1 MQSEQGIRFDD
12 VSFDRADRRVLSGIT
27 AHLTEHRVGLIG
39 RNGSGKSTI
48 LRLAGALDYVSEG
61 AVTIEGID
69 PRDDLKAVR
78 PLVGYLFQNP
88 ETQLVLPTV
97 AEDVALG
104 LTRGKRK
111 PEHERKVTE
120 VLERLGI
127 ANLADRFTHQ
137 LSGGE
142 QQLVA
147 LAGSLVRHPKI
158 LLLDEPTTHLD
169 LAFTGRMRAA
179 IDELDQQAIV
189 ASHDLDLIAGC
200 NRVLV
205 IENGE
210 VDFDGAA
217 EPAIARYLEI
227 AQWS

>member
-27 AHLTEHRVGLIG
+27 AHLAEHRVGLIG

-48 LRLAGALDYVSEG
+48 LRLAGALDYVTEG
-61 AVTIEGID
+61 AVTVEGID

-111 PEHERKVTE
+111 PEHERKVAE

-179 IDELDQQAIV
+179 IDELDQQAII

-200 NRVLV
+200 DRVLV
-205 IENGE
+205 IENGQ